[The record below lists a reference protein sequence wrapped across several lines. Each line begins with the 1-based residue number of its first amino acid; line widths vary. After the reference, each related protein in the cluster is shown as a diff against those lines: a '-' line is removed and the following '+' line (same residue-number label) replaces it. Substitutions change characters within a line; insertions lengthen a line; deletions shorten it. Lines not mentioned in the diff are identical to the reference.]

1 MFNLLAADIMERFYA
16 FLWPM
21 LRISALMA
29 TAPLFSMGS
38 FNLQLRIL
46 TALVLTWLIYP
57 LHRWPL
63 IDPSSAAG
71 LLEIFNQLAI
81 GALMGL
87 VMQIVVSAVI
97 LGGQSIANSMGL
109 SMASM
114 IDPTMG
120 QVPTISQ
127 LLMLMSSLI
136 FVGFGGHAILL
147 GLIADSFQVLPI
159 GDHVLNPDVLGKV
172 IRWSSMIFLGGL
184 LISLPVMVTL
194 LVINIGLG
202 VVTRATPSLN
212 IFSLGFPAMLM
223 AGFVVFMMSLDSI
236 GIRIEWL
243 WARGFDVL
251 RDLLG
256 VGHGR

>member
-38 FNLQLRIL
+38 YNLQLRIL

-57 LHRWPL
+57 LHKWPL
-63 IDPSSAAG
+63 LDPSSASG

-81 GALMGL
+81 GAMMGL
-87 VMQIVVSAVI
+87 VLQIAASAIV
-97 LGGQSIANSMGL
+97 LGGQAIANSMGL

-127 LLMLMSSLI
+127 LLLVLSTLI
-136 FVGFGGHAILL
+136 FVGFGGHALLL
-147 GLIADSFQVLPI
+147 GMIADSFHALPI
-159 GDHVLNPDVLGKV
+159 GAHVLNPEAMGKV
-172 IRWSSMIFLGGL
+172 IRWSSMMFLGGL
-184 LISLPVMVTL
+184 LMALPVMVTL
-194 LVINIGLG
+194 LFINIGLG

-212 IFSLGFPAMLM
+212 IFSLGFPAMLV
-223 AGFVVFMMSLDSI
+223 AGFLVFIVSLDSI
-236 GIRIEWL
+236 GGRIEWI
-243 WARGFDVL
+243 WARSFDVL
-251 RDLLG
+251 RDMTG